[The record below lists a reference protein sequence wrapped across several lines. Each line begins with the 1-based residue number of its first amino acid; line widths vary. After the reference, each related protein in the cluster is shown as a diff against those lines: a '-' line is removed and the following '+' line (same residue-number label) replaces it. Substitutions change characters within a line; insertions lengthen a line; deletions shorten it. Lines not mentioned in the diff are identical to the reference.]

1 MPIYDFYCVECDVTY
16 ERLTRMGEKSIT
28 CENCGRKI
36 PMMLS
41 VGGVGW
47 RRGVRWYSNF
57 LKAGDNAQRHKP
69 GTDYTG
75 VM

>member
-1 MPIYDFYCVECDVTY
+1 
-16 ERLTRMGEKSIT
+16 MGEKSIT